1 MSSALEY
8 VILSHDAD
16 EQGEK
21 RRKLLLFHGAL
32 PSLEPAFYAQLV
44 ELEPMV
50 DCEGKAC
57 PALALVDYDEERMLL
72 VTLQP
77 SRDREDSFTDHYVF
91 IPADALVESAVQLE
105 RWLAFL
111 PEVSHDINV
120 TLPLLQP
127 PEFTAIECETRADQ
141 LEQILD
147 QLPADSFEH
156 VLALLGA
163 VMDKRTLLIPNYPAD
178 FSQRLALVSG
188 IQALLP
194 GKLAARMTFASHAP
208 IKSEYVPQLAFV
220 DTAIDDSPWVYDWQ
234 HPQLLGD
241 AAAHPYIDVLRTLWQ
256 GDVPALAA
264 EIQQLAGLC
273 APVEETSDLASGLER
288 LAERYWLDRHVQTED
303 EVSTELMIR
312 ILEGASPPSQELR
325 QRYIEKLLHNA
336 LQNRDAAAGR
346 QVAQELEGDVE
357 LENSFAG
364 VFDEMLENQ
373 PDAVYVFIRNRLLH
387 LGLDEGWI
395 ARLQT
400 AGRNSLEVAIQEG
413 DAGTLAGWLELIAHE
428 PLSYQLQDILR
439 EGILE
444 AKTRAYDDGELGIH
458 LILIA
463 ARRVPEIVDD
473 LYNDEQLIDA
483 LETNVRKALQSA
495 SAESLERLI
504 DEKAEYFLLALYHG
518 IKVTDK
524 QLVTAASVERLWTL
538 YESEEKVDLPALY
551 RAPELIRLLAT
562 QATHQ
567 MSDDALGI
575 LFDRIIN
582 CDDRQ
587 LIADAIQHFAERE
600 LLFPRLTNA
609 LESDRLPLDKVLSI
623 MNIVSGIK
631 SAAARD
637 VIDTYFDLL
646 DYYQWIPPTQR
657 MMEALARMMAKHHE
671 VQVSYRNLWKLFDSC
686 HELQIEGAARVSI
699 SQLVLQYAEEEDLT
713 VVVDGIARIC
723 RQIAWS
729 DSLQETVN
737 AWWRDYTQ
745 VCTLPHLQ
753 RLQRE
758 LDSQRHLEPQKH
770 ILKTALAMRRWLHSR
785 DSAQFAEAINTTFT
799 ILEHITEAFD
809 EAHFSEIDSRTIR
822 REVDA
827 ASRGL
832 SSEERHILA
841 NNLRNIAQRITQMA
855 EKRSKPSLIRSDD
868 SIDRQLTQGEASPHG
883 SIDMMKWIAG
893 YLDGAHPH
901 TDD

>member
-1 MSSALEY
+1 M
-8 VILSHDAD
+8 ILSHDAD
-16 EQGEK
+16 EQGET

-127 PEFTAIECETRADQ
+127 PEFTAIERETRADH
-141 LEQILD
+141 LEHILD

-163 VMDKRTLLIPNYPAD
+163 VMDRRPLLIPNYPAD

-194 GKLAARMTFASHAP
+194 GKLAARMTFASHGP
-208 IKSEYVPQLAFV
+208 FKSEYVPQLAFV

-234 HPQLLGD
+234 HPQLLSD

-256 GDVPALAA
+256 DDVPALAA

-273 APVEETSDLASGLER
+273 EPVEETSDLASGLER

-357 LENSFAG
+357 LENSLAG

-400 AGRNSLEVAIQEG
+400 AGRNSLDVAIQEG

-444 AKTRAYDDGELGIH
+444 AKARAYDDGELGIH

-518 IKVTDK
+518 IKVSDN
-524 QLVTAASVERLWTL
+524 QLVNRGIGQAS
-538 YESEEKVDLPALY
+538 
-551 RAPELIRLLAT
+551 
-562 QATHQ
+562 
-567 MSDDALGI
+567 
-575 LFDRIIN
+575 
-582 CDDRQ
+582 
-587 LIADAIQHFAERE
+587 
-600 LLFPRLTNA
+600 
-609 LESDRLPLDKVLSI
+609 
-623 MNIVSGIK
+623 
-631 SAAARD
+631 
-637 VIDTYFDLL
+637 
-646 DYYQWIPPTQR
+646 
-657 MMEALARMMAKHHE
+657 
-671 VQVSYRNLWKLFDSC
+671 
-686 HELQIEGAARVSI
+686 
-699 SQLVLQYAEEEDLT
+699 LVA
-713 VVVDGIARIC
+713 V
-723 RQIAWS
+723 
-729 DSLQETVN
+729 
-737 AWWRDYTQ
+737 
-745 VCTLPHLQ
+745 
-753 RLQRE
+753 
-758 LDSQRHLEPQKH
+758 
-770 ILKTALAMRRWLHSR
+770 
-785 DSAQFAEAINTTFT
+785 
-799 ILEHITEAFD
+799 
-809 EAHFSEIDSRTIR
+809 
-822 REVDA
+822 
-827 ASRGL
+827 
-832 SSEERHILA
+832 
-841 NNLRNIAQRITQMA
+841 
-855 EKRSKPSLIRSDD
+855 
-868 SIDRQLTQGEASPHG
+868 
-883 SIDMMKWIAG
+883 
-893 YLDGAHPH
+893 
-901 TDD
+901 